1 MTFSVIF
8 LSLAGLFTAAH
19 ARKWNERPDRDQ
31 FFTEAGVQGS
41 RMRQGPS
48 QRPAHY
54 DPAGNVEGER
64 PF

>member
-31 FFTEAGVQGS
+31 FFTEAGVQGTIAILRFIS
-41 RMRQGPS
+41 AL
-48 QRPAHY
+48 PA
-54 DPAGNVEGER
+54 R
-64 PF
+64 